1 MQVNR
6 VFWAL
11 ARSALSLCVS
21 ISVVAHLGPVRHQI
35 VLLALFAVLAWLIS
49 APLIAWLRQTLPA
62 TGAWKAAAAALA
74 LCLVGFAMT
83 YAIPIP
89 VAPSGNAV
97 DPVEVEVRPLGPSP
111 QSGQGS
117 EVWFAIEADGVRVP
131 VDQIRHDATWQ
142 VRDGMLYAT
151 QAGTPARWSGRAT
164 SLQVV
169 ALSHPW
175 SGRAQLS
182 TNGHA
187 QIVDLYKP
195 TSGNAY
201 RSIWLLGDANPHL
214 WMQFAERSGKQRAI
228 QVLDAL
234 LIAFA
239 LFVLHLWFASIPS
252 AVGDT
257 RVPLWRD
264 SLRYALPSWAVSALL
279 LIVFWPG
286 VMSNDS
292 IDQWHMAGT
301 TIGSDW
307 HPVFHTL
314 LISLA
319 RKIWDTPG
327 FVAMLQAGALGL
339 SSGYLIAVTQ
349 RATRTSSLLA
359 NAASWGCALMPM
371 IAFCSITL
379 WKDIPYAASVVAI
392 TAGVTSLLFLGTPR
406 LGRLPNFAAALAV
419 LLVCVLFR
427 HNGPPIAVAALL
439 IVFVLS
445 PANRKAAVMLG
456 LCVVAIAMILKG
468 PVTDSM
474 GVKRSNVAFTL
485 YSHHIA
491 AHLESGERPPTPEA
505 TTLFREVVKEG
516 DIWPYR
522 CSVVDITIFN
532 SRFDIETASRNSTE
546 LRDTWLQMARENP
559 GTELRH
565 LACVSS
571 LVWLMDESS
580 QAPLY
585 EAGPSIHTRD
595 GQQQWVQPGP
605 EAREASLAP
614 HLVET
619 TVQWLDFTRQ
629 FNLLWRPAAWLY
641 LLIFA
646 AWVAATRMKDWRI
659 ALVTVPVLVH
669 SAVLAVANVAQDS
682 RYQLPVFVIALAMS
696 PALLRAA
703 IHREGEQ
710 APRQ

>member
-11 ARSALSLCVS
+11 ARLAFSLCVS
-21 ISVVAHLGPVRHQI
+21 VSMVAHWEPVRHQ
-35 VLLALFAVLAWLIS
+35 VFFLALFAVSSWLIS
-49 APLIAWLRQTLPA
+49 TPLFAWLSQTLPA
-62 TGAWKAAAAALA
+62 IRTWKAAAIALA
-74 LCLVGFAMT
+74 LSLVGFAMT

-89 VAPSGNAV
+89 VAPSDNSV
-97 DPVEVEVRPLGPSP
+97 SPVEIEVRPLGPSP
-111 QSGQGS
+111 HGGLGS

-131 VDQIRHDATWQ
+131 LDQIRHDATWQ
-142 VRDGMLYAT
+142 IRDGMLYAT

-169 ALSHPW
+169 ALAHPW

-187 QIVDLYKP
+187 QVIDLYQP
-195 TSGNAY
+195 TGGNAY
-201 RSIWLLGDANPHL
+201 RSIWLLGDANPQL
-214 WMQFAERSGKQRAI
+214 WMQFAERSGEQRAV

-239 LFVLHLWFASIPS
+239 LFVLHLWFTSLPS
-252 AVGDT
+252 SLGDT

-264 SLRYALPSWAVSALL
+264 SLRYALPSWAISALL

-301 TIGSDW
+301 TISSDW

-349 RATRTSSLLA
+349 RVTRTSSRLA
-359 NAASWGCALMPM
+359 HAASWGCALMPM
-371 IAFCSITL
+371 IAFSSITL

-392 TAGVTSLLFLGTPR
+392 TAGVTSVLFLGSPR
-406 LGRLPNFAAALAV
+406 LGRLRNFAAALAV
-419 LLVCVLFR
+419 LLVCILFR
-427 HNGPPIAVAALL
+427 HNGPPIALAALL

-445 PANRKAAVMLG
+445 PANRKAAAVLG
-456 LCVVAIAMILKG
+456 LCVFAIAMVLKG

-491 AHLESGERPPTPEA
+491 AHLESGEHAPTPA
-505 TTLFREVVKEG
+505 AKTLFRQIVKDG
-516 DIWPYR
+516 DTWPYR

-532 SRFDIETASRNSTE
+532 SRFDIGTASHNSTE

-585 EAGPSIHTRD
+585 EAGPSIHARD
-595 GQQQWVQPGP
+595 GQQSWVQAGP
-605 EAREASLAP
+605 EVREASLTP
-614 HLVET
+614 HLVQP
-619 TVQWLDFTRQ
+619 TVQWLEFTRQ

-646 AWVAATRMKDWRI
+646 ACVAATRMKDWRV

-682 RYQLPVFVIALAMS
+682 RYQLPVFVIALAMA
-696 PALLRAA
+696 PALLRASSR
-703 IHREGEQ
+703 REGEEVL
-710 APRQ
+710 R